1 MSNKMRSVAAL
12 ALTLAML
19 LTMMP
24 AAMAD
29 SAVYVLHLKPAPT
42 ATPKRR
48 QRKPLQ
54 RRPPWSPA
62 PLPKP

>member
-29 SAVYVLHLKPAPT
+29 SAVYVLHLKPAPRL
-42 ATPKRR
+42 PLPRR
-48 QRKPLQ
+48 QRKPPL

-62 PLPKP
+62 PLPKR